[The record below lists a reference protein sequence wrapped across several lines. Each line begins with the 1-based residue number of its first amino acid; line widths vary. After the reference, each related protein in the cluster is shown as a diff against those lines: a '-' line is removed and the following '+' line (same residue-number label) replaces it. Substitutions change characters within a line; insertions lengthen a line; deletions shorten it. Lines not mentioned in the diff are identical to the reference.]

1 MIFLS
6 FSLGTLNLGLR
17 TLILDFDFGFGLGTL
32 DIDNGISSGVL
43 CRKLKL
49 LNLKKDI
56 AH

>member
-17 TLILDFDFGFGLGTL
+17 TLILDFDFGLGLGTL
-32 DIDNGISSGVL
+32 DIDNGISSEVL